1 MIREANT
8 INNLPFYNP
17 YDLSSYS
24 NNVYARYIFYIEE
37 NKTVGYLIYEDIY
50 DRFEIDYIYVEDN
63 YRKKGVASKML
74 DALIHNAN
82 EKKVLNITLEVK
94 KDNHNAIALYLKFGF
109 ISKAIRRGYYNGID
123 GILMEKEMM

>member
-37 NKTVGYLIYEDIY
+37 NKIVGYLIYEDIY